1 MASEQ
6 KIEKQLEKK
15 VDILLNDLEPEEL
28 KKLIQK
34 LTEEYYSSYFSNKP
48 VVNEVTFNNLNKLV
62 ENYSSKFDVEAYINY
77 CFLLAVNVFLE
88 KYVNKDIT
96 LKPFKVDLVK
106 TESDVIVN
114 RLEIVKQKR
123 RELKELIN
131 NKNVP
136 EKFNKVQ

>member
-34 LTEEYYSSYFSNKP
+34 LTEEYYSSYFSNKA

-77 CFLLAVNVFLE
+77 CFLLAVNGFLE
-88 KYVNKDIT
+88 KYVHKDIT

-136 EKFNKVQ
+136 EV

>member
-88 KYVNKDIT
+88 KYVHKDIT

>member
-34 LTEEYYSSYFSNKP
+34 LTEEYYSSYFSNKA

-136 EKFNKVQ
+136 EV

>member
-77 CFLLAVNVFLE
+77 CFLLAVNGFLE
-88 KYVNKDIT
+88 KYVNEDIT

-123 RELKELIN
+123 RELKELID

>member
-77 CFLLAVNVFLE
+77 CFLLAVNDFLE
-88 KYVNKDIT
+88 KHIHKDIT

-123 RELKELIN
+123 RELKEVIN